1 MSTPSD
7 MKSRQDSEPAIC
19 NQDSKFGQVLLLAVL
34 SSLAVLPWL
43 YKTPFGDSAPNV
55 GRDNRLDSLLEC
67 SLAAYDTSAL
77 NEPLVEALPV
87 EEYIERRDRLA
98 RALVEEGLD
107 AFVGEPGFTEV
118 YYTNLS
124 SFQWESWEPE
134 ERPFLMVVEPVLGIA
149 DTTNSE
155 PKVVARTTFLTPAFE
170 LQRALALN
178 MPLANGT
185 MSYATWEEHEDPF
198 AILSEYLY
206 RYAATRI
213 QPRRLS
219 QTSGRDGEKE
229 AAIFPKPL
237 VVADDEM
244 RLFIAQGLVASGLEV
259 VPYSYTAAYALVKQ
273 LKSPREIA
281 LLRAV
286 NTLTITAIRAVH
298 NCLPSFLSLP
308 SARDRT
314 STPFFSRFF
323 HATGLSTPKAKHS
336 KASISELELSLT
348 LDEVMRR
355 GAGMDPFFDLVLFG
369 PNAACPHCSSSPDVI
384 LNPDEDM
391 ILIDVGSH
399 LYGYS
404 SDVCRTFFASSNSS
418 SYRSSSSTKMELEEK
433 LSIWSTVLDAQA
445 AAIHALSL
453 PDATASSIDLA
464 ARGVISDAGYGVYFT
479 HRLGHGIGI
488 KAHEPPYLNKG
499 NTGTVLKPGMVFTA
513 EPGIYIE
520 GVFGVRHEDI
530 ILITEDGV
538 DILSGVLPT
547 SPWEP

>member
-1 MSTPSD
+1 
-7 MKSRQDSEPAIC
+7 
-19 NQDSKFGQVLLLAVL
+19 
-34 SSLAVLPWL
+34 
-43 YKTPFGDSAPNV
+43 
-55 GRDNRLDSLLEC
+55 
-67 SLAAYDTSAL
+67 
-77 NEPLVEALPV
+77 
-87 EEYIERRDRLA
+87 
-98 RALVEEGLD
+98 
-107 AFVGEPGFTEV
+107 
-118 YYTNLS
+118 
-124 SFQWESWEPE
+124 
-134 ERPFLMVVEPVLGIA
+134 MVVEPVLGMA
-149 DTTNSE
+149 DSTDSE
-155 PKVVARTTFLTPAFE
+155 HKVVARTTFLTPAFE

-185 MSYATWEEHEDPF
+185 MSYVTWEEHEDPF

-206 RYAATRI
+206 RSAATRI

-219 QTSGRDGEKE
+219 ETSGPD
-229 AAIFPKPL
+229 ADVLPKPL

-244 RLFIAQGLVASGLEV
+244 RLFIAQGLAASGLDV

-298 NCLPSFLSLP
+298 TCLPSFLSLP

-323 HATGLSTPKAKHS
+323 HATGLFSPKAKHS

-433 LSIWSTVLDAQA
+433 LSIWSTVLEAQA

-453 PDATASSIDLA
+453 PDATAASIDLA
-464 ARGVISDAGYGVYFT
+464 ARGVISDAGYGEYFT

-499 NTGTVLKPGMVFTA
+499 NTGTVLKPGMGTFSFSLRVRLPEYMSDPDDYVLAIVFTA
-513 EPGIYIE
+513 EPGVYIE